1 MKIGQYLTFNI
12 PKKALYLYNLT
23 IRNENTYVP
32 NLTFPVVFLPNPHVM
47 SCRHNCEAYG

>member
-32 NLTFPVVFLPNPHVM
+32 NLTFPVVFPSKSARNVLSP
-47 SCRHNCEAYG
+47 